1 MSWKSVWMFRFI
13 LRQPSLIWQSFTL
26 NNIKF
31 YKNRDNNNITKDTD
45 NKQTVRPLYKP
56 NFFKIFSLCEV
67 TLARQWDSPVNLL
80 FPILGKKKKQLKK
93 SFPLSCCLRKNG
105 KSRSGKNRIH
115 QRLRSLAGPRPF
127 ANK

>member
-80 FPILGKKKKQLKK
+80 FPILGKKKTTKK
-93 SFPLSCCLRKNG
+93 IVSSFLLFEEKRKVSVRQ
-105 KSRSGKNRIH
+105 KPYSPKAPQPCRTETFCK
-115 QRLRSLAGPRPF
+115 
-127 ANK
+127 